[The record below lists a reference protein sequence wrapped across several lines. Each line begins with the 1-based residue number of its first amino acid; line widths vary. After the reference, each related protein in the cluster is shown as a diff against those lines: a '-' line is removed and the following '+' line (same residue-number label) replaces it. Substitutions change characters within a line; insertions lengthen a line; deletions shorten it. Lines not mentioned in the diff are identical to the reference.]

1 LSLLNEE
8 RARVDHHFVSAVHCR
23 PAGPVARRR
32 LKLAAH
38 GAICSIVSTVAHAS
52 AADRA
57 RISALSDVSFGVIT
71 NFASDYARSQSLCLF
86 AKSPPLDQYRITASG
101 SGPGGSFELNSGSD
115 QLPYEVQWNAAAGQS
130 GGVDLVAN
138 QPLTGQQS
146 TASVD
151 DCSKGAAAT
160 ASLVVVLRSGALSAA
175 SSGTYTGT
183 LTLLVAPE

>member
-8 RARVDHHFVSAVHCR
+8 RARVDNHFISAAHCR
-23 PAGPVARRR
+23 RARPAARRR
-32 LKLAAH
+32 LKFAAL
-38 GAICSIVSTVAHAS
+38 GAICAIISTTGHAS
-52 AADRA
+52 SADRA
-57 RISALSDVSFGVIT
+57 RISALSDVSFGIIT
-71 NFASDYARSQSLCLF
+71 NFATDYSRSQSLCLY

-101 SGPGGSFELNSGSD
+101 SGPGGAFELNSGSD
-115 QLPYEVQWNAAAGQS
+115 LLPYEVQWNAAAGQS
-130 GGVDLVAN
+130 GGVQLVAN

-146 TASVD
+146 TASAD
-151 DCSKGAAAT
+151 DCSKGSATT